1 MSKGRRRTTLGP
13 NSNKSFNKYNA
24 KISDEPSFVRF
35 VLETTHSHASIHS
48 SQTST
53 MAKDELVRQEMC
65 IRKIQPCLGCC
76 VIAYVSSRD
85 ARLCVYTHK
94 SAAAECKQP
103 LSPARMLS
111 IAPCMRAI
119 DIFSHERQKRTHT
132 LTNHNATAHLR
143 QSGRVS
149 CRHA

>member
-1 MSKGRRRTTLGP
+1 MSRGRRRTTPGP
-13 NSNKSFNKYNA
+13 HSNKSFNKYNE
-24 KISDEPSFVRF
+24 KMSDEPSFVRF

-53 MAKDELVRQEMC
+53 MAKDEIMRQEKC

-76 VIAYVSSRD
+76 VVAYVCGRD

-111 IAPCMRAI
+111 IASCMRAI
-119 DIFSHERQKRTHT
+119 DRFSWERSWFTTSPPR
-132 LTNHNATAHLR
+132 R
-143 QSGRVS
+143 DECSG
-149 CRHA
+149 ALIN